1 MSRHWRIFAILLM
14 TRDVLIPC
22 SSQAQ
27 IFPKESQQRPPKPL
41 EPPHKPAQQGFRL
54 TATIGL
60 SFIARGKYRYDTSVT
75 MPDGSALAYTGA
87 QGSSGAALSV
97 GAAGSPGGTLRRLT
111 VGFDLNFG
119 GLEVA
124 GHPVVP
130 PGSVTP
136 FSQSNLNSHVAQKLA
151 IGSSWG
157 PFLSPYIEHEIGSVL
172 QNRIRLGY
180 EYFKTANSNSGSFAA
195 DQSGSIQAR
204 YSVRFSQAS
213 HMIRLSAHNDTWFDD
228 TETDHAPPKRRSGVV
243 QQGGALIGTDGSIV
257 VFVSVG
263 PVWVF

>member
-1 MSRHWRIFAILLM
+1 
-14 TRDVLIPC
+14 V
-22 SSQAQ
+22 
-27 IFPKESQQRPPKPL
+27 
-41 EPPHKPAQQGFRL
+41 QQGFRF
-54 TATIGL
+54 TATIGFSL
-60 SFIARGKYRYDTSVT
+60 IANGKYRYNTSVT

-87 QGSSGAALSV
+87 QRSSGATLSM
-97 GAAGSPGGTLRRLT
+97 GAAATPGGALRRVT

-119 GLEVA
+119 GLDVS

-136 FSQSNLNSHVAQKLA
+136 FSQSNLNSQ
-151 IGSSWG
+151 ITQRFPISSSSG
-157 PFLSPYIEHEIGSVL
+157 PFVSPYIEHEIGSVL

-180 EYFKTANSNSGSFAA
+180 EYFQTANTQTGSFAV

-213 HMIRLSAHNDTWFDD
+213 HMIRLSAHNDTWLDD
-228 TETDHAPPKRRSGVV
+228 TEAGHTPPKRRSGVL
-243 QQGGALIGTDGSIV
+243 QQGGVLIGTDGSII

-263 PVWVF
+263 PVWIF